1 MLLTLKGGVQREFDD
16 GLTALDIAG
25 QISQGL
31 KKAALAARVDGEIV
45 GLMTAI
51 DRDCALDILTFDD
64 EDGRR
69 VMRHT
74 ASHVM
79 AQAVKSLFPDAKL
92 AIGPAIEN
100 GFYYDFDVENPF
112 TPQDLDAIENEMKK
126 IVKRNEKLVR
136 STLSRGEALE
146 KMHVASEPYKVEL
159 IEDLPEDAELSFYSQ
174 GEFTDLCAGPHVPS
188 TGYVKAFKLTSVAGA
203 YWRGSEQN
211 KMLQRIYGTAFMK
224 KEDMDEYLAALE
236 EAKKRD
242 HRKLGKELDLF
253 SIDDYVGPGLVL
265 WHPKLSIVREE
276 IELYWRRE
284 HRRRG
289 YEYIYTPNIGQAHLW
304 ETSGHLKTFSE
315 GMYPPMSMKVKDA
328 EDDTSYYIKPM
339 NCPFHIRIYKS
350 RPRSYRELPLRFCEL
365 GTVYRYEKSG
375 TLHGMMRVRGFTQD
389 DSHIICTDEQFVDEI
404 NNVLDFAIDLNKVF
418 GFDKLKVYLS
428 VRDVENKENK
438 YVGEDDIWETAE
450 NTLERLLIDRGI
462 EVIKDVGGAKFY
474 GPSVDLKA
482 VDSMGREWQGTTI
495 QLDMNLP
502 SRFGMTYIG
511 ADGQEHTPIMLH
523 RTLLGSMERFVGT
536 LIEQYAGA
544 FPLWLSPEQVRIL
557 TITNRVDGRANEILS
572 FFRDRDVRAHADLR
586 NEKIGF
592 KIREAQMEKTPY
604 MLVLGDKEVEN
615 GVVAVRSRKEGDLG
629 TMALEDFYAKIRE
642 EIDTKVL

>member
-1 MLLTLKGGVQREFDD
+1 MLITLKGGIQREFDA

-31 KKAALAARVDGEIV
+31 KKAALAARIDGEV
-45 GLMTAI
+45 CGLSTVV
-51 DRDCALDILTFDD
+51 DKDCALDILTFDD
-64 EDGRR
+64 DEGRR
-69 VMRHT
+69 TMRHT
-74 ASHVM
+74 ASHVL
-79 AQAVKSLFPDAKL
+79 AQAVKRLFPDAKL

-100 GFYYDFDVENPF
+100 GFYYDFDVETPF
-112 TPQDLDAIENEMKK
+112 TTEDLAAIEKEMQK
-126 IVKRNEKLVR
+126 IVKQNEKLMR
-136 STLSRGEALE
+136 YTLPRDEAIERMRALG
-146 KMHVASEPYKVEL
+146 EPYKVEL
-159 IEDLPEDAELSFYSQ
+159 IEDLPDDEEISFYQQ
-174 GEFTDLCAGPHVPS
+174 GDFTDLCAGPHVPS
-188 TGYVKAFKLTSVAGA
+188 TGFVKAFKLTSVAGA
-203 YWRGSEQN
+203 YWRGSEKN
-211 KMLQRIYGTAFMK
+211 KMLQRIYGTAFSK
-224 KEDMDEYLAALE
+224 KEDLESYLAMIE

-253 SIDDYVGPGLVL
+253 SIDDYVGQGLVL

-276 IELYWRRE
+276 IELYWRKE

-304 ETSGHLKTFSE
+304 ETSGHLKTFAE
-315 GMYPPMSMKVKDA
+315 GMYPPMSMSLKDA

-350 RPRSYRELPLRFCEL
+350 RPRSYRELPLRWCEL

-375 TLHGMMRVRGFTQD
+375 ALHGMMRVRGFTQD
-389 DSHIICTDEQFVDEI
+389 DSHIVCTRDQFVGEV
-404 NNVLDFAIDLNKVF
+404 NEVLDFAIEMNRVF

-428 VRDVENKENK
+428 IRDLENKEAK
-438 YVGEDDIWETAE
+438 YVGEDDVWELAE
-450 NTLERLLIDRGI
+450 STLEKLLVDRGV
-462 EVIKDVGGAKFY
+462 EVVKDVGGAKFY

-502 SRFGMTYIG
+502 ARLGMVYTG
-511 ADGQEHTPIMLH
+511 PDGQEHTPIMLH

-544 FPLWLSPEQVRIL
+544 FPMWLAPEQVRIL
-557 TITNRVDGRANEILS
+557 TITNRVDERANEILK
-572 FFRDRDVRAHADLR
+572 FFRDNDVRAHADVR

-592 KIREAQMEKTPY
+592 KIREAQVEKTPY

-629 TMALEDFYAKIRE
+629 AMTLEDFYAKIRR
-642 EIDTKVL
+642 EIDTKEI